1 MALRFLN
8 SGYFAGKV
16 GIGEQSPS
24 ARLQITT
31 PFASS
36 PSDSI
41 FLFTNGS
48 NTPGGGSEIIFG
60 SSSSATPIN
69 YNAKIAGVRSSL
81 DNGSSDLLF
90 QTTHVSTATT
100 PTTKIIIKSDGNV
113 GIGTTTPNAKLD
125 IQGTQG
131 QLFSVTDDLSGEIF
145 AVSDISG
152 VPIMTV
158 NSSGVSYFDG
168 NVGIGTTSPSAKLE
182 VAGTGE
188 LSFKINNTQ
197 YNRSLIIE
205 QGGGYSHLKAS
216 HVSGIA
222 INYGQGNPGIL
233 SLFNNTTQAVKI
245 NTNGTSY
252 LNGGNVGIGT
262 TSPGTLHGA
271 SYGTTRLHIDG
282 GTSRGQMIIEGN
294 NYVAIH
300 LSDNTAT
307 ANERVFATQVLDGKY
322 QIKPLND
329 NGTSTVG
336 GEAITV
342 LHNSNV
348 GIGTTLPGVKLEVV
362 GDIKATNKIRVE
374 DSSNSRLEFA
384 SSISNQARISA
395 HKSNLGQTLPLLIQA
410 EGIKFGTVGGGEK
423 MRMDSTGNLGINT
436 TSPDFK
442 LDVDGTLG
450 VSDLPFN
457 TDSVSVLVAD
467 ETIGADLVRN
477 GDFAT
482 NTDWTEQGGAAAWS
496 IANGKA
502 NCVVNS
508 LTRYFEQ
515 PNVLPSSGPGNTY
528 KVVYTISGITQGQFQ
543 INIGGYGA
551 TPGRTTN
558 GTYAETFTTTNAS
571 ANNRIYLQ
579 SSPNTIGSIDNI
591 SVQLVT
597 SASNQIQKRE
607 LGTGAFG
614 PTPVGAYLPLTA
626 GSGSPLTGDLYIEED
641 SLYLLN
647 ASNNYWRVQ
656 NNSSGKLIFKQGTT
670 QRGIWSSGELQL
682 ANNLIVDGNVGIG
695 ITSPGDKLHVEGGI
709 IIQNGNNLQWGGLY
723 SAGAPTI
730 YASTN
735 YLHFVPTGSSGSGYR
750 QMRLDT
756 TGLGIGTSSPSE
768 KLDVAGNIK
777 IQAALLSNQENT
789 DIDTGAEV
797 VAQVA
802 HATYTAAF
810 FDFVVKKGTNVR
822 SGTVYACHDGDTTPL
837 VEFTETSTNDLGD
850 TSDVTLS
857 VDISGANMR
866 LLATVTSDDWSVKSL
881 IRAI

>member
-16 GIGEQSPS
+16 GIGTESPDSPLEIEFAEDTGTSKQMLHLDYNPVDNYGSTLFKISSGTNSAAVTQIEQVTSGGNGSFGTYQDTNIINRGVSSIS
-24 ARLQITT
+24 AGNINFIT
-31 PFASS
+31 
-36 PSDSI
+36 
-41 FLFTNGS
+41 GS
-48 NTPGGGSEIIFG
+48 NTSTSSIVMTIGGGSQ
-60 SSSSATPIN
+60 
-69 YNAKIAGVRSSL
+69 K
-81 DNGSSDLLF
+81 
-90 QTTHVSTATT
+90 
-100 PTTKIIIKSDGNV
+100 GNV
-113 GIGTTTPNAKLD
+113 GIGTTNPTTPLQVAGIAQIVTGSDNAFYGGNYVRVFGD
-125 IQGTQG
+125 QNYGFRNTGGTQIANI
-131 QLFSVTDDLSGEIF
+131 SMSG
-145 AVSDISG
+145 
-152 VPIMTV
+152 
-158 NSSGVSYFDG
+158 NSYF
-168 NVGIGTTSPSAKLE
+168 
-182 VAGTGE
+182 
-188 LSFKINNTQ
+188 
-197 YNRSLIIE
+197 
-205 QGGGYSHLKAS
+205 
-216 HVSGIA
+216 
-222 INYGQGNPGIL
+222 
-233 SLFNNTTQAVKI
+233 
-245 NTNGTSY
+245 
-252 LNGGNVGIGT
+252 NGGNV
-262 TSPGTLHGA
+262 
-271 SYGTTRLHIDG
+271 
-282 GTSRGQMIIEGN
+282 
-294 NYVAIH
+294 
-300 LSDNTAT
+300 
-307 ANERVFATQVLDGKY
+307 
-322 QIKPLND
+322 
-329 NGTSTVG
+329 
-336 GEAITV
+336 
-342 LHNSNV
+342 
-348 GIGTTLPGVKLEVV
+348 
-362 GDIKATNKIRVE
+362 
-374 DSSNSRLEFA
+374 
-384 SSISNQARISA
+384 
-395 HKSNLGQTLPLLIQA
+395 
-410 EGIKFGTVGGGEK
+410 
-423 MRMDSTGNLGINT
+423 GINT

-442 LDVDGTLG
+442 LDVDGTFG

-467 ETIGADLVRN
+467 ETIGADLVTN

-508 LTRYFEQ
+508 IIRYFEQ

-735 YLHFVPTGSSGSGYR
+735 YLHFVPTGTTGSGYR

-777 IQAALLSNQENT
+777 IQSALLSNQENT

-822 SGTVYACHDGDTTPL
+822 SGTVYACHNGDTTPL